1 MKSSTDIDFIA
12 SLNYNQEQLNR
23 FLSSTIFIFGAV
35 GNILNCVLLSERKFR
50 ANPCALLFLVSSFVD
65 LISILVGLPTRILA
79 GWQLDPTTTITWL
92 CRCRAFLVFSTR
104 TMATW
109 LIVFATVDRW
119 LLSSTDIHR
128 RQLSSIKHTKIQ
140 IIISF
145 ILSILSYGHML
156 SCYEANIVDQPLKCY
171 GNTNACRLVTDL
183 MYASVTIVIPLI
195 IMIIFGLMTI
205 SNVRHVHMRVQQGIN
220 IPDNHAYMEQ
230 KNHHGRKVNHHLLR
244 MLFVQVVFLII
255 LCVPQAI
262 QKIYITVRPFG
273 SGSEAEDAMKTF
285 LYNIELLLAFI
296 ASGMPF
302 YIYTLSSGTMYRT
315 ALIDLTHAIHR
326 KLTCL

>member
-1 MKSSTDIDFIA
+1 M
-12 SLNYNQEQLNR
+12 
-23 FLSSTIFIFGAV
+23 IFVFGV
-35 GNILNCVLLSERKFR
+35 TGNILNCLLLSERKFR
-50 ANPCALLFLVSSFVD
+50 SNPCALLFLVSSFVD

-119 LLSSTDIHR
+119 LLLSTDIHR

-156 SCYEANIVDQPLKCY
+156 RCYEANIVDQPLKCY
-171 GNTNACRLVTDL
+171 GNTNVCRLVTDL
-183 MYASVTIVIPLI
+183 MYASITIVIPLT

-205 SNVRHVHMRVQQGIN
+205 SNVRHVHMRIQQGIN
-220 IPDNHAYMEQ
+220 TLDNHAHMGQ
-230 KNHHGRKVNHHLLR
+230 KNHHGRKMNNHLLR
-244 MLFVQVVFLII
+244 MLFVQVVFVII

-302 YIYTLSSGTMYRT
+302 YIYTLSSGNIFRKTLINMIRNLNNKWIMYI
-315 ALIDLTHAIHR
+315 LQLHR
-326 KLTCL
+326 VLSLR